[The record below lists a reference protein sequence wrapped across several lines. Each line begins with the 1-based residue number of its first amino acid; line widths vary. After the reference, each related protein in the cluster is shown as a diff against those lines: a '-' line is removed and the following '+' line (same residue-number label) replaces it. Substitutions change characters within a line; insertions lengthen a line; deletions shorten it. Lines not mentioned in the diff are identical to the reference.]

1 MNPEERPDDVPD
13 LNELL
18 KHLMGGGDDMRE
30 ALSEMGLGNIDP
42 AMFAQMQQQ
51 VAAMMAAPSDGS
63 FNIEA
68 ARDVARRTVSTAGDP
83 SIGPSTARAPR
94 WAAASMP

>member
-1 MNPEERPDDVPD
+1 MNLEERPDDVPD

-30 ALSEMGLGNIDP
+30 ALSEMGFGNIDP

-51 VAAMMAAPSDGS
+51 VSAMMLGHVCRSKVRTQGRQGAA
-63 FNIEA
+63 
-68 ARDVARRTVSTAGDP
+68 
-83 SIGPSTARAPR
+83 
-94 WAAASMP
+94 W